1 MEYGKNEK
9 RVFFRS
15 TDHTYA
21 KFIVKLRVDEIVQ
34 KRFLNAVIEAYIN
47 DDPNIRKFV
56 ENNENIHISVRTKKM
71 RKKEDRRIALEE
83 YKFNLSQDDVDEIF
97 DILEEEED

>member
-9 RVFFRS
+9 RIFFRS
-15 TDHTYA
+15 TDHLYA
-21 KFIVKLRVDEIVQ
+21 KFMVKLRADEIIQ
-34 KRFLNAVIEAYIN
+34 KRFLNAVIEAYVN

-56 ENNENIHISVRTKKM
+56 ENNEKIHITQRTKSI

-83 YKFNLSQDDVDEIF
+83 YKLNLSQNDIDEIF
-97 DILEEEED
+97 DILEKEED